1 MIALVVA
8 TVNVSDGY
16 TDVDVDISVVAVN
29 VVRIDVVTV
38 VSSVVT
44 DANGVEVVGNKLVS
58 LVEMGK
64 QLV

>member
-1 MIALVVA
+1 LCYC
-8 TVNVSDGY
+8 TDGY
-16 TDVDVDISVVAVN
+16 TDVAVN
-29 VVRIDVVTV
+29 VVRIAVVSV